1 MTAIGT
7 IIIIIH
13 VYTYKRNEEI
23 AKHVYTCF
31 VMHLTRKEGVRMKR
45 VHYSWLIL
53 IVTFFSIIVA
63 GITMSSSGVFLD
75 PLEKEF
81 QWDRSTIALA
91 FAVSLFLY
99 GISGPFMAALLEVIG
114 LKKMMLSAMSTL
126 IVGMTLTFWM
136 SQSWQL
142 IIIWGGIIGLG
153 ASLFLTVLSPYV
165 ANHWFVKRRGLA
177 VGILT
182 ASTATGQ
189 LILLPV
195 LAIIIEHYSWR
206 WAMGLILLLSTMMF
220 VMIAMFIKNKPQD
233 IGLTPYGHDEI
244 IEEPQVQPKKNPISM
259 AFLGLTEAVK
269 VKAFWLLAGSFFI
282 CGLST
287 SGLIGTHFVSYCIS
301 FGVPLVTAASL
312 LSFMGVFNLLGTTVS
327 GWLSDRFDNRWLL
340 FWYYLLRGASLLL
353 LPYALAQGS
362 FVLLTIF
369 SIFYGLDWIA
379 TVPPT
384 ISITRQIFGMQKS
397 SIIYGW
403 IFASHQ
409 AGAAV
414 AAYGGGLIYKFF
426 NSYTWAF
433 FLAGL
438 FCALASLFVIIVKK
452 QTPQQG

>member
-1 MTAIGT
+1 MY
-7 IIIIIH
+7 IH
-13 VYTYKRNEEI
+13 AFGVT
-23 AKHVYTCF
+23 
-31 VMHLTRKEGVRMKR
+31 LTRKVGGIMKR
-45 VHYSWLIL
+45 IHYSWFIL
-53 IVTFFSIIVA
+53 VVTFFSIIVA
-63 GITMSSSGVFLD
+63 GITMSSSGVFID
-75 PLEKEF
+75 PLEREF

-114 LKKMMLSAMSTL
+114 LKKMMISAMSTL
-126 IVGMTLTFWM
+126 VLGMSLTFFM
-136 SQSWQL
+136 NQSWQL

-195 LAIIIEHYSWR
+195 LAIIIDHYSWR
-206 WAMGLILLLSTMMF
+206 WAIGFILLLSI
-220 VMIAMFIKNKPQD
+220 VMLIIIAIFIKNKPQD
-233 IGLTPYGHDEI
+233 LGLTPYGQDEI
-244 IEEPQVQPKKNPISM
+244 FENPHVQLKKNPISM
-259 AFLGLTEAVK
+259 AFNGLLEAVK
-269 VKAFWLLAGSFFI
+269 VKTFWLLAGSFFI

-301 FGVPLVTAASL
+301 FGIPLVTAASL
-312 LSFMGVFNLLGTTVS
+312 LSFMGVFNLLGTTAS

-369 SIFYGLDWIA
+369 TIFYGLDWIA

-384 ISITRQIFGMQKS
+384 ISIARQTFGVQKS

-433 FLAGL
+433 FLAGA

-452 QTPQQG
+452 QTSKQAQTN

>member
-1 MTAIGT
+1 MY
-7 IIIIIH
+7 IH
-13 VYTYKRNEEI
+13 INEI
-23 AKHVYTCF
+23 SRLKHVYTCF
-31 VMHLTRKEGVRMKR
+31 VVYQRKEGVEVKR
-45 VHYSWLIL
+45 VHYSWFIL

-63 GITMSSSGVFLD
+63 GITMSSSGVFIE

-81 QWDRSTIALA
+81 HWDRSTIALA

-114 LKKMMLSAMSTL
+114 LKKMMLGAMATL
-126 IVGMTLTFWM
+126 VLGMTLTFLM
-136 SQSWQL
+136 SESWQL
-142 IIIWGGIIGLG
+142 IVIWGGIIGLG

-206 WAMGLILLLSTMMF
+206 WAITLMLLLSIIMLF
-220 VMIAMFIKNKPQD
+220 MIALFIRNRPQD
-233 IGLTPYGHDEI
+233 IGFTPYGQEEA
-244 IEEPQVQPKKNPISM
+244 IEEQPIQQKKNPIAM
-259 AFLGLTEAVK
+259 AFKGLFEAIK

-301 FGVPLVTAASL
+301 FGVPLVTAASF
-312 LSFMGVFNLLGTTVS
+312 LSFMGIFNLLGTTAS
-327 GWLSDRFDNRWLL
+327 GWLSDRLDNRWLL

-369 SIFYGLDWIA
+369 TIFYGLDWIA

-384 ISITRQIFGMQKS
+384 ISMTRQIFGMQKS

-426 NSYTWAF
+426 NAYTWAF
-433 FLAGL
+433 FLAGM
-438 FCALASLFVIIVKK
+438 FCAMASLFVIIVKK
-452 QTPQQG
+452 QTPQQA

>member
-1 MTAIGT
+1 M
-7 IIIIIH
+7 H
-13 VYTYKRNEEI
+13 VYTYKWNGEI

-63 GITMSSSGVFLD
+63 GITMSSFGVFLD

-259 AFLGLTEAVK
+259 AFLGLAEAVK

>member
-13 VYTYKRNEEI
+13 VYTYKWNEEI
-23 AKHVYTCF
+23 EKHVYTCF

-259 AFLGLTEAVK
+259 AFLGLAEAVK

>member
-1 MTAIGT
+1 
-7 IIIIIH
+7 
-13 VYTYKRNEEI
+13 
-23 AKHVYTCF
+23 
-31 VMHLTRKEGVRMKR
+31 MKR
-45 VHYSWLIL
+45 VHYSWFIL

-63 GITMSSSGVFLD
+63 GITLSSSGVFIN

-81 QWDRSTIALA
+81 QWERSTIALA

-114 LKKMMLSAMSTL
+114 LKKMMLSAMATL
-126 IVGMTLTFWM
+126 IVGVTLTFLM
-136 SQSWQL
+136 NQSWQL
-142 IIIWGGIIGLG
+142 IVIWGGIIGLG

-195 LAIIIEHYSWR
+195 LAMIIEHYSWR
-206 WAMGLILLLSTMMF
+206 WAMGLILLLSTLMF
-220 VMIAMFIKNKPQD
+220 TLIAIFIKNKPQD
-233 IGLTPYGHDEI
+233 VGLNPYGQEEF
-244 IEEPQVQPKKNPISM
+244 IEEQSVQQRKNPIHI
-259 AFLGLTEAVK
+259 AFNGLLEAVK

-312 LSFMGVFNLLGTTVS
+312 LSFMGVFNLLGTTAS

-353 LPYALAQGS
+353 LPYALSQGS
-362 FVLLTIF
+362 VVLLTIF
-369 SIFYGLDWIA
+369 TIFYGLDWIA

-414 AAYGGGLIYKFF
+414 AAYGGGLIYQFF

-433 FLAGL
+433 FLAGI
-438 FCALASLFVIIVKK
+438 FCAMASLFVIIIKK
-452 QTPQQG
+452 QTPQHV